1 MRTDADALVRT
12 TLALA
17 DPALRVAWLSRLLD
31 DAASDGSE
39 RIAAVARMLDELAL
53 RAEQAEEVARE
64 VLLSVVDALAVERP
78 NDVVQRL
85 REEAVG
91 SSLLALERLV
101 RHPLGVRTSLLP
113 PNPAN
118 DPVPDYGRGRPL
130 TLGERKSLAR
140 RPDRQTLDRLLGDP
154 HPDVI
159 RRLLGNAKLTEAD
172 VIRIAAR
179 RPSRPEI
186 LREIA
191 RAPRWIHNTR
201 VRMTIMLN
209 PDTPAELAVPISGLL
224 MRQELRLVLESTH
237 VAPAVRALCME
248 RLERRP
254 PVHLAVPE
262 GAHVTVVGVIE
273 AADDL
278 EGDDLDDDGGGQ
290 GPLH

>member
-1 MRTDADALVRT
+1 MEVPRMGTDADALVRT

-17 DPALRVAWLSRLLD
+17 DPPLRIAWLSKLLD
-31 DAASDGSE
+31 DAAREGKA
-39 RIAAVARMLDELAL
+39 RIAVVARMLDELAL

-64 VLLSVVDALAVERP
+64 VLVSVVDALAVERP
-78 NDVVQRL
+78 SDIVERL
-85 REEAVG
+85 REEAIG

-101 RHPLGVRTSLLP
+101 RHPLGVRASLLS

-140 RPDRQTLDRLLGDP
+140 RPDRQTLERLLRDP

-172 VIRIAAR
+172 VLRVAAR

-186 LREIA
+186 LSEIA
-191 RAPRWIHNTR
+191 RAPRWIHNAR
-201 VRMTIMLN
+201 VRMAIMLN

-224 MRQELRLVLESTH
+224 LRQELRFVLASTH

-254 PVHLAVPE
+254 PVHLTPDPAGTPDKP
-262 GAHVTVVGVIE
+262 GTPSTR
-273 AADDL
+273 
-278 EGDDLDDDGGGQ
+278 GGHE
-290 GPLH
+290 PLH